1 MRYTPTNPELP
12 ENPVE
17 TQLKKLFDTMAG
29 TTTPPIVIEPEPF
42 YPEETFPGRLA
53 QIHLG
58 SMAVLRAL
66 NPANRIERAEK
77 RAQMLER
84 RLDVASFIALR
95 LLQPHIT
102 GSEDEKISWIGTH
115 SMADPTDTRKHPG
128 PNWYRPSTRS
138 EIVAERHL
146 ERTKDR
152 IRSSRNNAEHLEKS
166 YAHESTSVA
175 WGRDL
180 LKTGARK
187 SGEERKN
194 MRKVS
199 GDIDGHERAAIRREH
214 KFENIANAR
223 DLRGKIIRWRLRRA
237 NKISSRAT
245 PGNEPW
251 KDMRAKRI
259 SGRPTPRSEP
269 LVEINVKDLRS
280 KSTPPRVKK

>member
-1 MRYTPTNPELP
+1 MRYNPNNPELP

-29 TTTPPIVIEPEPF
+29 TPPPVLVEPEPF
-42 YPEETFPGRLA
+42 YPKEEFPGRLA

-58 SMAVLRAL
+58 TTAVLKALTL
-66 NPANRIERAEK
+66 NPANHTERAEK

-95 LLQPHIT
+95 LLQPRIT
-102 GSEDEKISWIGTH
+102 GYEGEKISWIGTNK
-115 SMADPTDTRKHPG
+115 MTDPTDTRDHPG

-138 EIVAERHL
+138 EIAANRRL

-166 YAHESTSVA
+166 YIHESTSVA
-175 WGRDL
+175 WGKDL
-180 LKTGARK
+180 LETGARK

-199 GDIDGHERAAIRREH
+199 GDLDGHEKAATRREH

-223 DLRGKIIRWRLRRA
+223 DLRGKIVRWRLRRA
-237 NKISSRAT
+237 N
-245 PGNEPW
+245 
-251 KDMRAKRI
+251 RI
-259 SGRPTPRSEP
+259 SGNSTPRSEP

-280 KSTPPRVKK
+280 TSTPPRVKK